1 MQEFWT
7 WNFIRKWLLFWNQNW
22 AITKQRWFA
31 IVKNMAFFPAGG
43 IVQWIPERSTKH
55 FAPQMHLVTPPPLLI
70 SASSENFPASSLP
83 FLHVLWSHCFG
94 PCIISFLEPTVWSQ
108 SGLSASLGS
117 ANKLG
122 SEGHTAGDLEACK
135 PLTPFLLVFTIH
147 TISGAGMPS
156 QWGPLHCLV
165 TKIL

>member
-1 MQEFWT
+1 MVFLPCWEDCSVYPWEIYKPF
-7 WNFIRKWLLFWNQNW
+7 RSSDASCL
-22 AITKQRWFA
+22 
-31 IVKNMAFFPAGG
+31 AF
-43 IVQWIPERSTKH
+43 
-55 FAPQMHLVTPPPLLI
+55 PPLI
-70 SASSENFPASSLP
+70 SASFENFPASSLP
-83 FLHVLWSHCFG
+83 FPPVLWSHCFG
-94 PCIISFLEPTVWSQ
+94 PCIISFLEPIVWSQ

-135 PLTPFLLVFTIH
+135 SLTPFLLVFTIH